1 VLLDQWAQIPV
12 ASSSPPVCGGRGG
25 FPVVRLTAALLLSLA
40 AGCFGSGAEQ
50 QESSYKY
57 KLEKLQKLSTRADGD
72 LKGTI
77 DARSA
82 AFEKEHAALPQDAK
96 ARDESC
102 GKLNQ
107 AMTAALQEFDVQV
120 EEREKRAGEATTAAG
135 AKAAAEA
142 KQADDASRLQRIAV
156 IAGTWQREGI
166 LLEIAKD
173 GTVHYRAVKGGATK
187 EFTAPIKSIDAKS
200 FVVGAFGLST
210 TFQFDA
216 PHTLDGRVVMTV
228 DGNELTRSP

>member
-156 IAGTWQREGI
+156 IAGTWQREGSCWR
-166 LLEIAKD
+166 LRRTGPSTTARS
-173 GTVHYRAVKGGATK
+173 RAVPRRSSRLRSRASTRR
-187 EFTAPIKSIDAKS
+187 ASPPA
-200 FVVGAFGLST
+200 LSGSARP
-210 TFQFDA
+210 FSS
-216 PHTLDGRVVMTV
+216 
-228 DGNELTRSP
+228 TRRTRWMAGSS